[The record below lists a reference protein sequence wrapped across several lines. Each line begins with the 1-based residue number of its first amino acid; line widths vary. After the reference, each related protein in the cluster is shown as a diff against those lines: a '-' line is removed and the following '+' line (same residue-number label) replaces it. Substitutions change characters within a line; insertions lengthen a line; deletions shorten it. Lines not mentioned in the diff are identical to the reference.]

1 MLQSYK
7 DLYNNMNSRESLFA
21 KYYLAKRDFYIF
33 LHKMQPFPL
42 AARLIVE
49 EKNHLQEKQREEG
62 QM

>member
-1 MLQSYK
+1 MQQNICK
-7 DLYNNMNSRESLFA
+7 NDGRRRRFR
-21 KYYLAKRDFYIF
+21 KRQRKAAIAFFVSVKKIKCN
-33 LHKMQPFPL
+33 HFPL

>member
-1 MLQSYK
+1 MG
-7 DLYNNMNSRESLFA
+7 FW
-21 KYYLAKRDFYIF
+21 KYVLGTPRNYALT
-33 LHKMQPFPL
+33 KMQPFPL

>member
-1 MLQSYK
+1 
-7 DLYNNMNSRESLFA
+7 
-21 KYYLAKRDFYIF
+21 
-33 LHKMQPFPL
+33 MQPFPL

>member
-1 MLQSYK
+1 MQQNICK
-7 DLYNNMNSRESLFA
+7 IDGRRRRFR
-21 KYYLAKRDFYIF
+21 KRQRKAAIAFF
-33 LHKMQPFPL
+33 VSVKNKMQPFPL

>member
-1 MLQSYK
+1 MGFWKYVLGTPRNYA
-7 DLYNNMNSRESLFA
+7 LTLFRL
-21 KYYLAKRDFYIF
+21 KN
-33 LHKMQPFPL
+33 KMQPFPL

>member
-1 MLQSYK
+1 MQKRWAPEAFQEEAKKSC
-7 DLYNNMNSRESLFA
+7 NSLFLFRL
-21 KYYLAKRDFYIF
+21 KN
-33 LHKMQPFPL
+33 KMQPFPL